1 MEPKVAFYV
10 FNHTSVGGVERVT
23 ANLIALF
30 IQNGIYV
37 DSLLSLR
44 DAKESNSMINHPKG
58 LHIQQIDWKDI
69 TNDLTHYLNKRKI
82 THLIFQGDNMTI
94 SKSILKALHNTN
106 CKGYLHYHGSP
117 YAYLKKHYIGLILKK
132 NPLMLLKLL

>member
-1 MEPKVAFYV
+1 MKPKVAFYV

-44 DAKESNSMINHPKG
+44 DAKESNSMIKHPKD

-82 THLIFQGDNMTI
+82 TSHILS
-94 SKSILKALHNTN
+94 SKEI
-106 CKGYLHYHGSP
+106 
-117 YAYLKKHYIGLILKK
+117 I
-132 NPLMLLKLL
+132 